1 MTGAGCGG
9 AEAKGATGKYWF
21 GSGGGGGNEN
31 CGMTSC
37 DGGFFS
43 DESVD
48 GDESLLLL
56 LLDV

>member
-1 MTGAGCGG
+1 MTGR

-31 CGMTSC
+31 CGMKSC
-37 DGGFFS
+37 DGFFS